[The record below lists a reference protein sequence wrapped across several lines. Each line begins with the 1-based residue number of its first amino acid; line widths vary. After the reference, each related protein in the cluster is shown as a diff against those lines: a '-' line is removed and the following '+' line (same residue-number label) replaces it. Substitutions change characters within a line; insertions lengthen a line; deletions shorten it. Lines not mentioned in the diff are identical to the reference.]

1 VSASEVTHS
10 EEKHP
15 EEKVD
20 ISLLSQGNENQTH
33 EESEISSLEGMETDI
48 QDDLLFTEEE
58 EEEEEALNREPTAEE
73 RLTAEWMFSRIT
85 STKYNVGRKDG

>member
-1 VSASEVTHS
+1 VNTSEVTHS

-48 QDDLLFTEEE
+48 QDDSGSSFHRRRRGSL
-58 EEEEEALNREPTAEE
+58 
-73 RLTAEWMFSRIT
+73 
-85 STKYNVGRKDG
+85 K

>member
-1 VSASEVTHS
+1 MSASEVTHS

-58 EEEEEALNREPTAEE
+58 EEALNREPTAEE
-73 RLTAEWMFSRIT
+73 RLTADWMFSRIT

>member
-1 VSASEVTHS
+1 MSASEVTHS

-58 EEEEEALNREPTAEE
+58 EEALNREPTAEE

-85 STKYNVGRKDG
+85 STKCNVGRKDG

>member
-1 VSASEVTHS
+1 MSTSEVTHS

-58 EEEEEALNREPTAEE
+58 EEALNREPTAEE

-85 STKYNVGRKDG
+85 SMKCNVGRKDG

>member
-1 VSASEVTHS
+1 MSASEVTHS

-58 EEEEEALNREPTAEE
+58 DEALNREPTAEE
-73 RLTAEWMFSRIT
+73 RVRIT
-85 STKYNVGRKDG
+85 STKCNVGRKDG